1 MKSIYY
7 WSPFLTDV
15 ATVSAVI
22 QSAISLRKYYKK
34 YNPVIIDVAG
44 EFQKYNDIINDNK
57 IELKKLI
64 NLNYINFLPKNGYIK
79 SILSYIIIFLCSAY
93 PLYKILKKD
102 KPEYLVCHLITSLPI
117 LLARIFSFKTKF
129 ILRIS
134 GLPRLNIIRKL
145 YWYVCGKTLD
155 KITSPTEAT
164 LHELKKMK
172 LFEENKLFLLRDPV
186 IDVKKINQL
195 KKMKIENFLEKK
207 DFLISIGRLTKQ
219 KNFSFLIK
227 CFSEITKKNNRL
239 KLVILG
245 EGEERK
251 ILSKII
257 KRYKLQDQVFLLG
270 YKENVFNYL
279 SRAKLFILSSLWE
292 DPGWV
297 LLEAAAS
304 NTLILSSNCKNGPSE
319 IIEKNKSGFLYE
331 VNNQK
336 DFLEKIDKI
345 ENLDDEKIK
354 NKKINAK
361 KKSYQYT
368 KFQHFKVLEQI
379 IEY

>member
-22 QSAISLRKYYKK
+22 QSAISLRKYSKK

-79 SILSYIIIFLCSAY
+79 SRLSYIIIFLCSAY

-164 LHELKKMK
+164 LNELKKMK
-172 LFEENKLFLLRDPV
+172 
-186 IDVKKINQL
+186 
-195 KKMKIENFLEKK
+195 
-207 DFLISIGRLTKQ
+207 G
-219 KNFSFLIK
+219 
-227 CFSEITKKNNRL
+227 
-239 KLVILG
+239 
-245 EGEERK
+245 
-251 ILSKII
+251 
-257 KRYKLQDQVFLLG
+257 
-270 YKENVFNYL
+270 
-279 SRAKLFILSSLWE
+279 
-292 DPGWV
+292 
-297 LLEAAAS
+297 
-304 NTLILSSNCKNGPSE
+304 
-319 IIEKNKSGFLYE
+319 
-331 VNNQK
+331 
-336 DFLEKIDKI
+336 
-345 ENLDDEKIK
+345 
-354 NKKINAK
+354 
-361 KKSYQYT
+361 
-368 KFQHFKVLEQI
+368 
-379 IEY
+379 